1 MRTVSIPRR
10 LLALA
15 AATAFATLWMTT
27 VAAAAVSAGAVDFEL
42 SSAGEKSLTAMLAQD
57 QKARLSELLVEQMD
71 EAGRAAL
78 DSGGRLKVKISAERL
93 ERLPDN
99 DDARHALGG
108 RELVFAVNTALSYQM
123 NDGAALDVSRLSESV
138 NLTLELPSGYRSDD
152 YLLAVVGGDAT
163 TPDLD
168 KVPNTVTLATDFG
181 GAVLVMRAVRGS
193 AAADT
198 PAAQLEQ
205 TPPAQT
211 PPAQTPPIIVQQSES
226 AVSGQGAQAAG
237 SKPVNPK
244 AGGVP
249 EGYMACSVLVQ
260 PVAVANPVAVV
271 QPVQPADTGVD
282 MAAMSLLMTA
292 AQVSGEIDY
301 QNQDPEDEE
310 NNGETDDSE

>member
-15 AATAFATLWMTT
+15 AATAFATLWMAT
-27 VAAAAVSAGAVDFEL
+27 VTAAAVSAGAVDFEL
-42 SSAGEKSLTAMLAQD
+42 SSADENSLTVMLTQD
-57 QKARLSELLVEQMD
+57 QKARLAELLDEQLD
-71 EAGRAAL
+71 DAGRAVL
-78 DSGGRLKVKISAERL
+78 NSGGRLKVKILAERL
-93 ERLPDN
+93 EQLPDS
-99 DDARHALGG
+99 DDARYALGG
-108 RELVFAVNTALSYQM
+108 RELVFAVNTAISYKLD
-123 NDGAALDVSRLSESV
+123 DGAAHDVSRLSESV
-138 NLTLELPSGYRSDD
+138 NITLELPSGYRSGD

-168 KVPNTVTLATDFG
+168 NVPNTVTLATDFG
-181 GAVLVMRAVRGS
+181 GAVLVMRAARGGT
-193 AAADT
+193 AADT
-198 PAAQLEQ
+198 PAAQPEQ
-205 TPPAQT
+205 TQPK
-211 PPAQTPPIIVQQSES
+211 QTPPIIVQQSES

-249 EGYMACSVLVQ
+249 ASYMACSVLVH
-260 PVAVANPVAVV
+260 PVAVANPAAVV
-271 QPVQPADTGVD
+271 QTAQPADAGVD

-310 NNGETDDSE
+310 NNGGVDDSE